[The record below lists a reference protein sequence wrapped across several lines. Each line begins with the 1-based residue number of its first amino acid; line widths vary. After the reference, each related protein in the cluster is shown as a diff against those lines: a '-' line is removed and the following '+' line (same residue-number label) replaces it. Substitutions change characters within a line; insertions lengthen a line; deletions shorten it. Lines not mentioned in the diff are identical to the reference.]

1 MRRLAKIAGIIAGVL
16 AVLIVAL
23 QIVLNSRFVRNA
35 IDKAAAENIN
45 GSLRYSRI
53 HFSLIKA
60 FPRLRVD
67 VDSLSITYPH
77 ELFAQYDGV
86 GAPSPLLAE
95 GRGAVEDTLVSLDRF
110 SAAVNL
116 WRLFAAK
123 VRVHHIEVDHPL
135 VYYHAFDST
144 ATNLDIFGDPRSQSG
159 VTEAPTGNLPAQD
172 TVSKPSGLPWLSIG
186 RVAIGCNP
194 HIVYTSQADTVYADI
209 KLDSLFLKGNFRIKK
224 DRLASKVKRTRLQL
238 DSLVL
243 SGRLPA
249 DTLNVWVDNVS
260 LAAKHKNVIDLGLNA
275 RMLMISYSLGH
286 LKVPVDLD
294 TRVAFRHRKKVT
306 HFRVPHFNADL
317 AYIPL
322 RAHGKASVYA
332 DRTEMNASAAI
343 DTCNLEQILEEYAVT
358 FLEQAKDVWTD
369 ARLSL
374 QADVKGT
381 YSETSMPDIKAAL
394 QIPKSLVLYK
404 PKDLLASVDIDV
416 SGGMTPQKVVSADVE
431 TLKLHTEGFDFDLD
445 GRGNDLIGEDPQ
457 VDARL
462 VAYAVLDSL
471 MRLLPEN
478 VNVDA
483 SGRINFDFDVKAS
496 LAELED
502 YNFSRTRVN
511 CSILSDAVRANVP
524 ESGIKALLNKPDIR
538 LASHSSGITLTTDID
553 SVAFEKGPD
562 MAAHV
567 KSMLNVVD
575 YGKVTEGLKK
585 VPRISFMTN
594 DRDVFFRSGDMKAG
608 VTNAGIALEARER
621 GFNPHR
627 RKRLLDSLQRVYPGT
642 PRDSLIIRMRAR
654 RAAQMAADD
663 FASKDL
669 DFGFDSTVVRLLN
682 AWRPAGRINVE
693 KGWVSTPSLPLET
706 RLNAFDVAL
715 NDDNAELTAFNVSC
729 GSSDIGMT
737 GTAGN
742 FRRFIRRRGP
752 LKFQFDLSSNYVD
765 ANQILVATGDTAA
778 VAERPPVGAG
788 GDGASTVIA
797 DSDRQSQADSVMKAF
812 VVPGNLEG
820 TVNMRLNHVKYST
833 MDIRPVKAQLNIA
846 DRCIQLKEFKL
857 DSNVGGIEADAFYA
871 SRKLDDISLGADFH
885 LLDMSAGDII
895 HMLPSVDEMMPVIK
909 SFEGKFNCMA
919 SITTQLDT
927 NMNVIFPTAEGLL
940 RIGGRD
946 LYVSNAGSLRK
957 VTRLLLFR
965 NKNIGEIR
973 DLDVEAVL
981 KDNKLEVYPFI
992 LGVDRY
998 TLALM
1003 GKQRLD
1009 GEMKYNVS
1017 IIKSILPFRFGI
1029 NIFGTMDNWKFSL
1042 GRSKYKNDQVPSFS
1056 EGLDTMHVNILDGIR
1071 NVYRRGVKNAMAQTA
1086 LERQRMEAQK
1096 TRASYSSEVP
1106 NEPMSTKD
1114 YMQLD
1119 SMIFA
1124 AEAQE
1129 DSVVLH
1135 KQLEVFLASQLAQ
1148 TDSLAAEWA
1157 AEHPLAAKILSRRE
1171 QRRQEKAAAAE
1182 AKKQGEALKE

>member
-1 MRRLAKIAGIIAGVL
+1 MRRLAKIAGIIAGVI

-23 QIVLNSRFVRNA
+23 QIVLNSKFVRNT
-35 IDKAAAENIN
+35 IDKAAAESIN
-45 GSLRYSRI
+45 GSLRYSRL

-67 VDSLSITYPH
+67 IDSLSITYPH
-77 ELFAQYDGV
+77 ELFAEFDGQ
-86 GAPSPLLAE
+86 GAPSPLLDE

-110 SAAVNL
+110 SAAINI

-123 VRVHHIEVDHPL
+123 VRVHHIDIDHPL
-135 VYYHAFDST
+135 VYYHSYDSLHANT
-144 ATNLDIFGDPRSQSG
+144 GIFGSALNDSI
-159 VTEAPTGNLPAQD
+159 APAPVPVD

-186 RVAIGCNP
+186 RVAIGCDP
-194 HIVYTSQADTVYADI
+194 HIVYTSQADTLYADI
-209 KLDSLFLKGNFRIKK
+209 KLDSLFLKGNFRVKK
-224 DRLASKVKRTRLQL
+224 DRLASKVKRTRIEL

-249 DTLNVWVDNVS
+249 DTLNVWVDRVR
-260 LAAKHKNVIDLGLNA
+260 LAAKHKNVVDLGLNA

-294 TRVAFRHRKKVT
+294 TRVAFRHRKKAT

-322 RAHGKASVYA
+322 RAHGKATVYA

-343 DTCNLEQILEEYAVT
+343 DTCNIEQLLEEYAVT

-416 SGGMTPQKVVSADVE
+416 SGGMTPEKVVSADVE
-431 TLKLHTEGFDFDLD
+431 TLKLHTEGFDLDMD
-445 GRGNDLIGEDPQ
+445 GRGKDLTGEDPQ

-471 MRLLPEN
+471 MRLLPES
-478 VNVDA
+478 VGVDA

-496 LAELED
+496 LAELEN
-502 YNFSRTRVN
+502 YNFNRTRVN
-511 CSILSDAVRANVP
+511 CSILSNAVRANVP

-538 LASHSSGITLTTDID
+538 LVSHSSGITLTTDID
-553 SVAFEKGPD
+553 SVAFEKGGD

-567 KSMLNVVD
+567 KNMVNVVD
-575 YGKVTEGLKK
+575 YGKVEEGLKK
-585 VPRISFMTN
+585 IPRISFMTN
-594 DRDVFFRSGDMKAG
+594 DEDVFFRSGDMKAG

-621 GFNPHR
+621 GFNPNR

-642 PRDSLIIRMRAR
+642 PRDSLIIKMKAR
-654 RAAQMAADD
+654 KAAQMAADD

-669 DFGFDSTVVRLLN
+669 NFGFDSTVVRLLN
-682 AWRPAGRINVE
+682 AWRPAGRIKVE

-715 NDDNAELTAFNVSC
+715 NDDNANLNALKVSC

-742 FRRFIRRRGP
+742 FRRFIRQRGP
-752 LKFQFDLSSNYVD
+752 LKFHLDVNSNFVD
-765 ANQILVATGDTAA
+765 ANQILVATGDTAT
-778 VAERPPVGAG
+778 VAQATPDAPQEQAE
-788 GDGASTVIA
+788 A
-797 DSDRQSQADSVMKAF
+797 ADSVMKAF

-820 TVNMRLNHVKYST
+820 TVDMRLNHVKYST

-846 DRCIQLKEFKL
+846 DRCVQLKEFKL

-871 SRKLDDISLGADFH
+871 SRKLDDISVGLDFH
-885 LLDMSAGDII
+885 LLKMSAGDII
-895 HMLPSVDEMMPVIK
+895 HMLPTVDEMMPIIK
-909 SFEGKFNCMA
+909 SFEGKFDCMA

-946 LYVSNAGSLRK
+946 LYVHNAGSFRK
-957 VTRLLLFR
+957 ITRLLLFR

-981 KDNKLEVYPFI
+981 KDNRLEVYPFI

-1003 GKQRLD
+1003 GRQRLD

-1042 GRSKYKNDQVPSFS
+1042 GRSKYKNDQVPTFR

-1071 NVYRRGVKNAMAQTA
+1071 NVYRRGVKNAMAQVSI
-1086 LERQRMEAQK
+1086 ERQRMEAQK

-1106 NEPMSTKD
+1106 TEPMSTHD

-1124 AEAQE
+1124 SEAQE
-1129 DSVVLH
+1129 DSVELD
-1135 KQLEVFLASQLAQ
+1135 KQLEVFLASQMAQ

-1157 AEHPLAAKILSRRE
+1157 AEHPIISRILSRRE
-1171 QRRQEKAAAAE
+1171 QRQQEKAAAAE
-1182 AKKQGEALKE
+1182 AKKQGEARKE

>member
-1 MRRLAKIAGIIAGVL
+1 MRRLARVAGIVAGVI
-16 AVLIVAL
+16 AVIIVVL
-23 QIVLNSRFVRNA
+23 QIVLNSSMVRNA
-35 IDKAAAENIN
+35 IDKAAAESIN
-45 GSLRYSRI
+45 GSLRYSSL

-67 VDSLSITYPH
+67 IDSLSITYPH
-77 ELFAQYDGV
+77 ELFAEYDGQ

-110 SAAVNL
+110 SAAINI

-123 VRVHHIEVDHPL
+123 VRVHHLDIDHPL
-135 VYYHAFDST
+135 VYYHAYDST
-144 ATNLDIFGDPRSQSG
+144 ATNFDIFGKG
-159 VTEAPTGNLPAQD
+159 EEAQEEEKAPKD
-172 TVSKPSGLPWLSIG
+172 TVSNPSGLPWLSIG
-186 RVAIGCNP
+186 RVAIGCAP

-209 KLDSLFLKGNFRIKK
+209 KLDSLFLKGNFRVKK

-249 DTLNVWVDNVS
+249 DTLNVWVDRVS
-260 LAAKHKNVIDLGLNA
+260 LAAKRKNVIDLGLNA

-322 RAHGKASVYA
+322 RAHGKAAVYA

-343 DTCNLEQILEEYAVT
+343 DTCNIEQILEEYAVT

-431 TLKLHTEGFDFDLD
+431 TLKLHTEGFDLDLD

-471 MRLLPEN
+471 VRLLPEN

-502 YNFSRTRVN
+502 YNFNRTRVN
-511 CSILSDAVRANVP
+511 CSILSDAVRAKVP
-524 ESGIKALLNKPDIR
+524 DSGIKALLNKPDIR
-538 LASHSSGITLTTDID
+538 LVSHNSGITLTTDID
-553 SVAFEKGPD
+553 SVAFEKGGD

-567 KSMLNVVD
+567 KKMLNVVD
-575 YGKVTEGLKK
+575 YGKVTEGVKK

-621 GFNPHR
+621 GFSPHR

-642 PRDSLIIRMRAR
+642 PRDSLIIKMKAR
-654 RAAQMAADD
+654 RAAERAADD

-706 RLNAFDVAL
+706 RLNAFDVSL
-715 NDDNAELTAFNVSC
+715 NDDNAELTALNVSC

-752 LKFQFDLSSNYVD
+752 LKFRFDLNSNYVD
-765 ANQILVATGDTAA
+765 ANQILVATGDTSA
-778 VAERPPVGAG
+778 VAQTAPETPQEQAE
-788 GDGASTVIA
+788 A
-797 DSDRQSQADSVMKAF
+797 ADSVMKAF

-846 DRCIQLKEFKL
+846 DRVIQLKEFTL
-857 DSNVGGIEADAFYA
+857 DSNVGGVEADAFYA
-871 SRKLDDISLGADFH
+871 SRKIDDISLGLDLH
-885 LLDMSAGDII
+885 LLEMSAGDII
-895 HMLPSVDEMMPVIK
+895 HMLPSVDEMMPIIK

-927 NMNVIFPTAEGLL
+927 NMNVLFPTAEGLL

-946 LYVSNAGSLRK
+946 LCVHNAGSFRK
-957 VTRLLLFR
+957 ITRLMLFR

-1003 GKQRLD
+1003 GRQKLS

-1029 NIFGTMDNWKFSL
+1029 NIFGTMDDWKFSL
-1042 GRSKYKNDQVPSFS
+1042 GRSKYKNDQVPTFR

-1071 NVYRRGVKNAMAQTA
+1071 NVYKRGVKNAMAQVSV
-1086 LERQRMEAQK
+1086 ERQRMEAQK

-1106 NEPMSTKD
+1106 NEPMSTRD

-1119 SMIFA
+1119 SMVYA

-1129 DSVVLH
+1129 DSAILH
-1135 KQLEVFLASQLAQ
+1135 KQLEVFLASQMAQ

-1157 AEHPLAAKILSRRE
+1157 AEHPLISRILTRRE
-1171 QRRQEKAAAAE
+1171 QRQQEKAAAAE
-1182 AKKQGEALKE
+1182 AKKQGEARKE

>member
-1 MRRLAKIAGIIAGVL
+1 MRRLARVAGIVAGVI
-16 AVLIVAL
+16 AVIIVVL
-23 QIVLNSRFVRNA
+23 QIVLNSSMVRNA
-35 IDKAAAENIN
+35 IDKAAAESIN
-45 GSLRYSRI
+45 GSLRYSSL

-67 VDSLSITYPH
+67 IDSLSITYPH
-77 ELFAQYDGV
+77 ELFAEYDGQ

-110 SAAVNL
+110 SAAINI

-123 VRVHHIEVDHPL
+123 VRVHHLDIDHPL
-135 VYYHAFDST
+135 VYYHAYDST
-144 ATNLDIFGDPRSQSG
+144 ATNLDIFGKG
-159 VTEAPTGNLPAQD
+159 EEAQEEEKAPKD
-172 TVSKPSGLPWLSIG
+172 TVSNPSGLPWLSIG
-186 RVAIGCNP
+186 RVAIGCAP

-209 KLDSLFLKGNFRIKK
+209 KLDSLFLKGNFRVKK

-249 DTLNVWVDNVS
+249 DTLNVWVDRVS
-260 LAAKHKNVIDLGLNA
+260 LAAKRKNVIDLGLNA

-322 RAHGKASVYA
+322 RAHGKAAVYA

-343 DTCNLEQILEEYAVT
+343 DTCNIEQILEEYAVT

-431 TLKLHTEGFDFDLD
+431 TLKLHTEGFDLDLD

-471 MRLLPEN
+471 VRLLPEN

-502 YNFSRTRVN
+502 YNFNRTRVN
-511 CSILSDAVRANVP
+511 CSILSDAVRAKVP
-524 ESGIKALLNKPDIR
+524 DSGIKALLNKPDIR
-538 LASHSSGITLTTDID
+538 LVSHNSGITLTTDID
-553 SVAFEKGPD
+553 SVAFEKGGD

-567 KSMLNVVD
+567 KKMLNVVD
-575 YGKVTEGLKK
+575 YGKVTEGVKK

-621 GFNPHR
+621 GFSPHR

-642 PRDSLIIRMRAR
+642 PRDSLI
-654 RAAQMAADD
+654 RAAERAADD

-706 RLNAFDVAL
+706 RLNAFDVSL
-715 NDDNAELTAFNVSC
+715 NDDNAELTALNVSC

-752 LKFQFDLSSNYVD
+752 LKFRFDLNSNYVD
-765 ANQILVATGDTAA
+765 ANQILVATGDTSA
-778 VAERPPVGAG
+778 VAQTAPETPQEQAE
-788 GDGASTVIA
+788 A
-797 DSDRQSQADSVMKAF
+797 ADSVMKAF

-846 DRCIQLKEFKL
+846 DRVIQLKEFTL
-857 DSNVGGIEADAFYA
+857 DSNVGGVEADAFYA
-871 SRKLDDISLGADFH
+871 SRKIDDISLGLDLH
-885 LLDMSAGDII
+885 LLEMSAGDII
-895 HMLPSVDEMMPVIK
+895 HMLPSVDEMMPIIK

-927 NMNVIFPTAEGLL
+927 NMNVLFPTAEGLL

-946 LYVSNAGSLRK
+946 LCVHNAGSFRK
-957 VTRLLLFR
+957 ITRLMLFR

-1003 GKQRLD
+1003 GRQKLS

-1029 NIFGTMDNWKFSL
+1029 NIFGTMDDWKFSL
-1042 GRSKYKNDQVPSFS
+1042 GRSKYKNDQVPTFR

-1071 NVYRRGVKNAMAQTA
+1071 NVYKRGVKNAMAQVSV
-1086 LERQRMEAQK
+1086 ERQRMEAQK

-1106 NEPMSTKD
+1106 NEPMSTRD

-1119 SMIFA
+1119 SMVYA

-1129 DSVVLH
+1129 DSAILH
-1135 KQLEVFLASQLAQ
+1135 KQLEVFLASQMAQ

-1157 AEHPLAAKILSRRE
+1157 AEHPLISRILTRRE
-1171 QRRQEKAAAAE
+1171 QRQQEKAAAAE
-1182 AKKQGEALKE
+1182 AKKQGEARKE

>member
-1 MRRLAKIAGIIAGVL
+1 MRRLARVAGIVAGVI
-16 AVLIVAL
+16 AVIIVVL
-23 QIVLNSRFVRNA
+23 QIVLNSSMVRNA
-35 IDKAAAENIN
+35 IDKAAAESIN
-45 GSLRYSRI
+45 GSLRYSSL

-67 VDSLSITYPH
+67 IDSLSITYPH
-77 ELFAQYDGV
+77 ELFAEYDGQ

-110 SAAVNL
+110 SAAINI

-123 VRVHHIEVDHPL
+123 VRVHHLDIDHPL
-135 VYYHAFDST
+135 VYYHAYDST
-144 ATNLDIFGDPRSQSG
+144 ATNLDIFGKG
-159 VTEAPTGNLPAQD
+159 EEAQEEEKAPKD
-172 TVSKPSGLPWLSIG
+172 TVSNPSGLPWLSIG
-186 RVAIGCNP
+186 RVAIGCAP

-209 KLDSLFLKGNFRIKK
+209 KLDSLFLKGNFRVKK

-249 DTLNVWVDNVS
+249 DTLNVWVDRVS
-260 LAAKHKNVIDLGLNA
+260 LAAKRKNVIDLGLNA

-322 RAHGKASVYA
+322 RAHGKAAVYA

-343 DTCNLEQILEEYAVT
+343 DTCNIEQILEEYAVT

-431 TLKLHTEGFDFDLD
+431 TLKLHTEGFDLDLD

-471 MRLLPEN
+471 VRLLPEN

-502 YNFSRTRVN
+502 YNFNRTRVN
-511 CSILSDAVRANVP
+511 CSILSDAVRAKVP
-524 ESGIKALLNKPDIR
+524 DSGIKALLNKPDIR
-538 LASHSSGITLTTDID
+538 LVSHNSGITLTTDID
-553 SVAFEKGPD
+553 SVAFEKGGD

-567 KSMLNVVD
+567 KKMLNVVD
-575 YGKVTEGLKK
+575 YGKVTEGVKK

-621 GFNPHR
+621 GFSPHR

-642 PRDSLIIRMRAR
+642 PRDSLIIKMKAR
-654 RAAQMAADD
+654 RAAERAADD

-706 RLNAFDVAL
+706 RLNAFDVSL
-715 NDDNAELTAFNVSC
+715 NDDNAELTALNVSC

-752 LKFQFDLSSNYVD
+752 LKFRFDLNSNYVD
-765 ANQILVATGDTAA
+765 ANQILVATGDTSA
-778 VAERPPVGAG
+778 VAQTAPETPQEQAE
-788 GDGASTVIA
+788 A
-797 DSDRQSQADSVMKAF
+797 ADSVMKAF

-846 DRCIQLKEFKL
+846 DRVIQLKEFTL
-857 DSNVGGIEADAFYA
+857 DSNVGGVEADAFYA
-871 SRKLDDISLGADFH
+871 SRKIDDISLGLDLH
-885 LLDMSAGDII
+885 LLEMSAGDII
-895 HMLPSVDEMMPVIK
+895 HMLPSVDEMMPIIK

-927 NMNVIFPTAEGLL
+927 NMNVLFPTAEGLL

-946 LYVSNAGSLRK
+946 LCVHNAGSFRK
-957 VTRLLLFR
+957 ITRLMLFR

-1003 GKQRLD
+1003 GRQKLS

-1029 NIFGTMDNWKFSL
+1029 NIFGTMDDWKFSL
-1042 GRSKYKNDQVPSFS
+1042 GRSKYKNDQVPTFR

-1071 NVYRRGVKNAMAQTA
+1071 NVYKRGVKNAMAQVSV
-1086 LERQRMEAQK
+1086 ERQRMEAQK

-1106 NEPMSTKD
+1106 NEPMSTRD

-1119 SMIFA
+1119 SMVYA

-1129 DSVVLH
+1129 DSAILH
-1135 KQLEVFLASQLAQ
+1135 KQLEVFLASQMAQ

-1157 AEHPLAAKILSRRE
+1157 AEHPLISRILTRRE
-1171 QRRQEKAAAAE
+1171 QRQQEKAAAAE
-1182 AKKQGEALKE
+1182 AKKQGEARKE